1 LGEGVCVL
9 VVEDNENVGQFA
21 AEALRELGFDS
32 VLVGDARQ
40 ALQELDKDKGRFDI
54 VFSDVVIP
62 GLSGLD
68 LAEEIRRRY
77 PGLPVILASGYSH
90 ILATGGAHGFELLP
104 KPYSIEQLSIA
115 IDKVVVRRRTA

>member
-1 LGEGVCVL
+1 VL